1 MDQRVSYEVSP
12 SGAVAVI
19 TLDDGKANAL
29 SPAMQAE
36 INGALDKAEA
46 DNLAVLLRGRD
57 GVWCGGFDLKLITGG
72 GEPAEAIGMLN
83 GGYAL
88 AYRLMTF
95 SRPTVI
101 ECTGHAVAMG
111 LFLLLSADYRIGP
124 QAPIR
129 LVANEVAIGLTMPK
143 TAVEIMRQRLHPSY
157 LLRATLLAEQFDIN
171 EAVQGG
177 LLDKVVA
184 PDALHETALATA
196 EAFAALHAGAHLG
209 SKKRA
214 REETWAAMRAA
225 MELDAAE
232 MGGRTFGS

>member
-1 MDQRVSYEVSP
+1 MDQPVSYEVSP
-12 SGAVAVI
+12 SGAVAII

-46 DNLAVLLRGRD
+46 GDLAVLLRGRD

-72 GEPAEAIGMLN
+72 SEPAEAVKMLN

-95 SRPTVI
+95 PRPTVI

-124 QAPIR
+124 QAPIK

-143 TAVEIMRQRLHPSY
+143 TAVEIMKQRLNPSY
-157 LLRATLLAEQFDIN
+157 MLRATLLAEPFAID
-171 EAVQGG
+171 EAVAAG

-184 PDALHETALATA
+184 PEELHDTALATA

-209 SKKRA
+209 SKKRV
-214 REETWAAMRAA
+214 REETWAAMQAT
-225 MELDAAE
+225 MQIDAAE
-232 MGGRTFGS
+232 MGGRSFGS